1 MTCNLILVA
10 ELALMTFYGL
20 AIMVQ
25 LQCIKVEQS
34 FTINVVL
41 IKSRET
47 SRRRAGFGGTTGAV
61 ILQLLLIRH
70 EPVGSCED
78 MK

>member
-1 MTCNLILVA
+1 
-10 ELALMTFYGL
+10 
-20 AIMVQ
+20 MVQ

-34 FTINVVL
+34 FTINIVL

-47 SRRRAGFGGTTGAV
+47 SRGRAGFGGTTEAV

-70 EPVGSCED
+70 EPLGTSQQVAVRI
-78 MK
+78 